1 MFDHFIIS
9 AILDD
14 FFDNVIYICI
24 INEYTSS
31 HPWPYNQN
39 PFNKKKKKCKNK
51 YSDRYYVEFK
61 QIKDLHFFIII
72 PLGKILWTL
81 LENNFF

>member
-14 FFDNVIYICI
+14 FFDIVIYICI

-31 HPWPYNQN
+31 NPWPYNQN
-39 PFNKKKKKCKNK
+39 PFNIKKKCKNK

-72 PLGKILWTL
+72 PPGKILWTL